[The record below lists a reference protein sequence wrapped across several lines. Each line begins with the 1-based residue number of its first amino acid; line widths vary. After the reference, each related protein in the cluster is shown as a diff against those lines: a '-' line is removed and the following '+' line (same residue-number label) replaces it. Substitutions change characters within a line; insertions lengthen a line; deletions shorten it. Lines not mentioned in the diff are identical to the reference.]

1 METKLARDGEFYVG
15 YLEPVPFG
23 LRRFRRKVVSILAAG
38 VVAVALTLAAWQQ
51 SFAPATFEFLNYRTI
66 EGVIEEAP
74 YPSLLVERPGAP
86 GAGYSRYFLV
96 TEGKSGAAS
105 EVAGLDGK
113 CVTAEGTLIYLNGQ
127 TLVELR
133 PGSLSVDSST
143 SPVERPVAETIGEVM
158 LEGEIVDSKCYLGVM
173 NPGRGKVHKACAI
186 RCISGGVP
194 PALLVTDSG
203 GNALAIILSGADGQ
217 PLTQSILGM
226 IGEPVRV
233 AGRLENSA
241 DALVLYVAPGR
252 MGRIGAGLA
261 GDPE

>member
-1 METKLARDGEFYVG
+1 METKLAPDAEFYVG
-15 YLEPVPFG
+15 YLEAAPFG

-38 VVAVALTLAAWQQ
+38 VVAVALTLAA
-51 SFAPATFEFLNYRTI
+51 SRRPFAPATFEFLNYRTI

-96 TEGKSGAAS
+96 GEGKSGVVS

-113 CVTAEGTLIYLNGQ
+113 RVTAEGTLIYLNGQ
-127 TLVELR
+127 TIVELR
-133 PGSLSVDSST
+133 TGSVSVDNSAG
-143 SPVERPVAETIGEVM
+143 PVERPIAEALGGVT

-203 GNALAIILSGADGQ
+203 GNSLAVILTGARGQ

-233 AGRLENSA
+233 TGRLENSA
-241 DALVLYVAPGR
+241 DALVLYAAPDR
-252 MGRIGAGLA
+252 IGRIGAGIA
-261 GDPE
+261 GGPE